1 MAIQPTLAGY
11 TGALVGVPVIIN
23 PQTDRGFVS
32 EWIVAIPSGTGVMT
46 VTIGADVIPVPVGI
60 ILTIPGPAAQF
71 TLNGTGI
78 NYIVYAGTGVAPT
91 YTNVS
96 TGATGGGAPTTAPY
110 LLDGAT
116 TVVSLLPY
124 GVPVGALDHTL
135 DFVRVVVSSAGAS
148 TPVKLVGSSAANPLQ
163 VGGGVALPLRQITTA
178 GEQTLAQLAAS
189 WVNVTDP
196 GHPEAALTLQLG
208 ADETLA
214 MLVKLGNVTF
224 PGNTIIR
231 ASGGGLTLRSDSG
244 VLSVNTSRITR
255 VVNGVDPQDAATVS
269 QARSMLLFGGYVLGV
284 IGGGTVK
291 LPYGFGNAS
300 VQPGGDQIVCA
311 GELKRMIVKVDANSA
326 TAGVFSIGVAVNGAP
341 HYTTNVAA
349 GVTGLQPIAVADVA
363 LADGDTMFV
372 YVISSV
378 PVDSTTFQCRVAL
391 DYISA

>member
-11 TGALVGVPVIIN
+11 TGALTGAPVVIN

-32 EWIVAIPSGTGVMT
+32 EWIVAIPSGAGTMT

-96 TGATGGGAPTTAPY
+96 TGATGGGAPAIAPY

-116 TVVSLLPY
+116 VDSLLPN
-124 GVPVGALDHTL
+124 GVAVGALDHTV
-135 DFVRVVVSSAGAS
+135 DFVRVVNTSAGAS

-163 VGGGVALPLRQITTA
+163 VGGGVALPLRQTTTS
-178 GEQTLAQLAAS
+178 GEQTLAQIGALWS
-189 WVNVTDP
+189 NVTDP
-196 GHPEAALTLQLG
+196 AHPEAALTLQLG
-208 ADETLA
+208 ADETLVA
-214 MLVKLGNVTF
+214 LIKVGEIDLAGAW
-224 PGNTIIR
+224 TIK
-231 ASGGGLTLRSDSG
+231 ASGQLTLQSG
-244 VLSVNTSRITR
+244 AATLDVGGTR
-255 VVNGVDPQDAATVS
+255 VSNMADGVATDDAATVG
-269 QARSMLLFGGYVLGV
+269 QAHSMLLFGGYVLGV

-300 VQPGGDQIVCA
+300 VQAGGDQIVCA
-311 GELKRMIVKVDANSA
+311 GKLKRMIVKVDANSA
-326 TAGVFSIGVAVNGAP
+326 TAGAFSIGVAVNGTP
-341 HYTTNVAA
+341 HYITNVAA

-372 YVISSV
+372 YVMSSV
-378 PVDSTTFQCRVAL
+378 PVNSTTFQCRVAL

>member
-1 MAIQPTLAGY
+1 MAIQPTIAGY
-11 TGALVGVPVIIN
+11 TGSLTGAPVVIN

-32 EWIVAIPSGTGVMT
+32 EWIVAIPSGAGTMT

-78 NYIVYAGTGVAPT
+78 SYIVYAGTGVAPT

-96 TGATGGGAPTTAPY
+96 TGATGGGAPAIPPY

-116 TVVSLLPY
+116 VDSLLPN
-124 GVPVGALDHTL
+124 GVAVGALDHTV
-135 DFVRVVVSSAGAS
+135 DFVRVVGSSAGAS

-163 VGGGVALPLRQITTA
+163 VGGGVALPLRQITTS
-178 GEQTLAQLAAS
+178 GEQTIA
-189 WVNVTDP
+189 
-196 GHPEAALTLQLG
+196 QLG
-208 ADETLA
+208 AFWVDVSNPADPKGALVLALGASDTLA
-214 MLVKLGNVTF
+214 MIIKLGEIDL
-224 PGNTIIR
+224 PGAWTIKSSGQLALQSGA
-231 ASGGGLTLRSDSG
+231 ASLDVGG
-244 VLSVNTSRITR
+244 TR
-255 VVNGVDPQDAATVS
+255 VSNMADGVAPDDAATIA

-291 LPYGFGNAS
+291 LPYGFGNYS

-311 GELKRMIVKVDANSA
+311 GKLKRMIVEVDANSA
-326 TAGVFSIGVAVNGAP
+326 TAGAFSIGVAVNGAP
-341 HYTTNVAA
+341 HYITNVAA

-372 YVISSV
+372 YVMSSV
-378 PVDSTTFQCRVAL
+378 PVDSATFQCRVAL